1 MAIILEL
8 FIAGALIYS
17 LTRIALK
24 VLDNR
29 KELRQLREERVARL
43 EAAKTAQD
51 IVNELLLDKEMSGQV
66 YEQLGQ
72 ALQQDPNQD
81 NDHQ

>member
-29 KELRQLREERVARL
+29 KELRQLREARVARL

-72 ALQQDPNQD
+72 ALDEQRGRPEDPK
-81 NDHQ
+81 

>member
-8 FIAGALIYS
+8 FIVGALMYS

-29 KELRQLREERVARL
+29 KELKQLREERVARL

-72 ALQQDPNQD
+72 ALHEKRSQPEDPE
-81 NDHQ
+81 

>member
-29 KELRQLREERVARL
+29 RELRQLREERVARL

-66 YEQLGQ
+66 FEQLGQ
-72 ALQQDPNQD
+72 ALQEEGRRPEDPE
-81 NDHQ
+81 